1 MELKAK
7 LAHWICHLSC
17 SRLPLSAN
25 LFSQLA
31 KFAKGNHS
39 ARLVTEDT
47 SRRFCKALIR
57 SIYSFPFAGKLR
69 ELVGQLTQNSKI

>member
-1 MELKAK
+1 MP
-7 LAHWICHLSC
+7 
-17 SRLPLSAN
+17 LPAN

-57 SIYSFPFAGKLR
+57 SVFTLFLSP
-69 ELVGQLTQNSKI
+69 ENSENWMNGWFS